1 MTNALVFQVAM
12 VVLALLV
19 VIALAR
25 IYAAAILPVLR
36 NWRLARRGLTDEPAY
51 RRERGGIFHLLWRI
65 VPLVAVIAILAAIA
79 VPAYQGY
86 LERAQSAARDHQRV
100 QRLALIQNALGA
112 YYLDHGAYPVS
123 ESEAYDVPGFTAALD
138 GLVTGGYLPSLP
150 NDPSGDQTT
159 FVYQSTPNGSY
170 YCLGANTEGEPPPS
184 TCDTATL
191 GNPLDTNF
199 MVGPQP

>member
-1 MTNALVFQVAM
+1 MRDALIFQAAM

-25 IYAAAILPVLR
+25 IYAAAILPLLR

-51 RRERGGIFHLLWRI
+51 RRERGSFLHLLWWI
-65 VPLVAVIAILAAIA
+65 VPLIAIIAILAAIA
-79 VPAYQGY
+79 VPAYQNY
-86 LERAQSAARDHQRV
+86 REHAQSAARDHQRIAS
-100 QRLALIQNALGA
+100 LALIQNALGA
-112 YYLDHGAYPVS
+112 YYRDHAAYPVS

-138 GLVTGGYLPSLP
+138 PLITGGYLPSLP
-150 NDPSGDQTT
+150 NDPSGDPIT
-159 FVYQSTPNGSY
+159 FVYQSTPNGTY
-170 YCLGANTEGEPPPS
+170 YCLGANTEGVPPPS

-199 MVGPQP
+199 MVGP